1 MTTQVDPLSEIVRF
15 TSEQLL
21 EHLARLLAN
30 GNIWHLPPLYRR
42 LGAAALESGLITPD
56 GEVTAEGYAVAAPYE
71 EPTKYQRLL
80 TEVTEE
86 PEPGSLSIPNV
97 NA

>member
-1 MTTQVDPLSEIVRF
+1 LREIVRF

-21 EHLARLLAN
+21 EHLAMLLAN

-42 LGAAALESGLITPD
+42 LGAAALEFGLITPE
-56 GEVTAEGYAVAAPYE
+56 GEVTAEGYAVAALYE
-71 EPTKYQRLL
+71 EPTKDQRLL
-80 TEVTEE
+80 TEVADE
-86 PEPGSLSIPNV
+86 PVPGPFAVPNV